1 MSLKP
6 RKKRVRA
13 RRVTGLSGAPKTPGR
28 AADFYFQYEVENKQI
43 IELVK
48 SWIRTEFP
56 KKIATSILKQPD
68 WKFMF
73 PHWACIIHTNDS
85 SRMDYL
91 RNRISQLAEEEVKVV
106 KSPNKN
112 TTQKDNKTDP
122 VKEWIGELEEVVDRQ
137 DDKFD
142 FHQFARIKN
151 MNKAQTEK
159 ITQYYKRVYE
169 ELLEAKKG
177 KNEDLKEA
185 WGYLKRKGL
194 TNRIAFFERLLTEL
208 DKYINN
214 RKVIRRPRKPKVKSA
229 AQLVKNIQYLKE
241 SNELKV
247 VSVNP
252 ETIVDM
258 KQLWVYNVKYKKLI
272 CYNSL
277 EGGFKMKGTTLQNFD
292 METSMCKKLRKPQEQ
307 LDELLK
313 SGKVKLRTFMDKL
326 TTKPSTFTGRINKDT
341 LLVRVL

>member
-6 RKKRVRA
+6 RKKRVRT
-13 RRVTGLSGAPKTPGR
+13 RRVTGLNGAPKTPGR
-28 AADFYFQYEVENKQI
+28 AADFYFQHEVENKQI
-43 IELVK
+43 VELVK
-48 SWIRTEFP
+48 SWIRAEFP

-68 WKFMF
+68 WKLTF
-73 PHWACIIHTNDS
+73 PHWACIIYTNDS

-91 RNRISQLAEEEVKVV
+91 RNRIAQLAEEEVKVV

-112 TTQKDNKTDP
+112 TTQKDKVDP

-142 FHQFARIKN
+142 FYQFARIKN
-151 MNKAQTEK
+151 MNKTQIEK
-159 ITQYYKRVYE
+159 ITQYYKREYE

-177 KNEDLKEA
+177 KSEDLKEA

-194 TNRIAFFERLLTEL
+194 TNRIAFFERLLAEL

-214 RKVIRRPRKPKVKSA
+214 KKVIRRPRKPKVKSA

-247 VSVNP
+247 VSISP

-258 KQLWVYNVKYKKLI
+258 KQLWVYNVKYKKLT

-292 METSMCKKLRKPQEQ
+292 METSMCKTLRKPQEQ
-307 LDELLK
+307 LGELLK

>member
-122 VKEWIGELEEVVDRQ
+122 VKEWIDELEEVVDRQ

-292 METSMCKKLRKPQEQ
+292 METSMCKTLRKPQEQ
-307 LDELLK
+307 LGELLK

>member
-1 MSLKP
+1 
-6 RKKRVRA
+6 
-13 RRVTGLSGAPKTPGR
+13 
-28 AADFYFQYEVENKQI
+28 
-43 IELVK
+43 
-48 SWIRTEFP
+48 
-56 KKIATSILKQPD
+56 
-68 WKFMF
+68 
-73 PHWACIIHTNDS
+73 
-85 SRMDYL
+85 MDYL

-112 TTQKDNKTDP
+112 TTLKDNKTDP
-122 VKEWIGELEEVVDRQ
+122 VKEWIDELEEVVDRQ

-142 FHQFARIKN
+142 FYQFARTKN

-159 ITQYYKRVYE
+159 ITQYYKREYE

-208 DKYINN
+208 DKHINN

-307 LDELLK
+307 LGELLK

>member
-6 RKKRVRA
+6 RKKRVRT
-13 RRVTGLSGAPKTPGR
+13 RRVTGLNGAPKTPGR
-28 AADFYFQYEVENKQI
+28 AADFYFQHEVENKQI
-43 IELVK
+43 VELVK
-48 SWIRTEFP
+48 SWIRAEFP

-68 WKFMF
+68 WKLTF
-73 PHWACIIHTNDS
+73 PHWACIIYTNDS

-91 RNRISQLAEEEVKVV
+91 RNRIAQLAEEEVKVV

-112 TTQKDNKTDP
+112 TTQKDKVDP

-142 FHQFARIKN
+142 FYQFARIKN
-151 MNKAQTEK
+151 MNKTQIEK
-159 ITQYYKRVYE
+159 ITQYYKREYE

-177 KNEDLKEA
+177 KSEDLKEA

-194 TNRIAFFERLLTEL
+194 TNRIAFFERLLAEL

-214 RKVIRRPRKPKVKSA
+214 KKVIRRPRKPKVKSA

-258 KQLWVYNVKYKKLI
+258 KQLWVYNVKYKKLT

-292 METSMCKKLRKPQEQ
+292 METSMCKTLRKPQEQ
-307 LDELLK
+307 LGELLK

>member
-6 RKKRVRA
+6 RKKRVRV

-28 AADFYFQYEVENKQI
+28 AADSYFQYEVENKQI

-91 RNRISQLAEEEVKVV
+91 RNRIAQLAEEEVKVV

-112 TTQKDNKTDP
+112 TTQKDKIDP

-142 FHQFARIKN
+142 FYQFARIKN

-159 ITQYYKRVYE
+159 IIQYYKREYE
-169 ELLEAKKG
+169 ELLEVKKG
-177 KNEDLKEA
+177 KSEDLKEA

-194 TNRIAFFERLLTEL
+194 TNRIAFFERLLSEL
-208 DKYINN
+208 DKHINN
-214 RKVIRRPRKPKVKSA
+214 KKVIRRPRKPKVKSA
-229 AQLVKNIQYLKE
+229 AQLVKNVQYLKE

-247 VSVNP
+247 VSVSP

-258 KQLWVYNVKYKKLI
+258 KQLWVYNVKYKKLT

-292 METSMCKKLRKPQEQ
+292 METSMCKMLRKPQEQ
-307 LDELLK
+307 LGELLK